1 MPNDTIRQLSLLLFA
16 EIKPYCVE
24 LTNVSLLPDPLFRS
38 ESVQLSTCLRNV
50 QNTLEAHYKQHKDK
64 VARYQLALNVADYVF
79 YPLSNLL
86 KKPSLNDSVI
96 GSILSIMA
104 FLLLHVWSFN
114 PNQTLIDQLYP
125 LVVFLMGGS
134 TPKELKVLHA
144 TIEFKAAGVACLD
157 QIILCLP
164 IGYFSPG
171 DDLLT
176 KKNLALLGNT
186 ITLLLDILGGSTNA
200 NSVEE
205 IQLVNDCL
213 STLESLYAIHM
224 SPEQLSHVLPGT
236 VSKVVNFYT
245 MSKTLHYTIIVNIMK
260 LLTSLIGKVFDDE
273 SLSIELQDQT
283 KTQKS
288 LEELGDMWDKGQ
300 DQNNN
305 SIETA
310 LLLLPFNIPSSNHH
324 RTNSWLRATS
334 KQLKISLTILFKD
347 LLSPSSNNKTK
358 VQTKAQ
364 IEFEIV
370 SFVKTLL
377 DKCFISLFNEF
388 ISLVLDIFPMLIS
401 SVSESKGLEL
411 ETGKIDSFAQ
421 VICLNGDENGTKMD
435 PLYLQKL
442 SYVYKYV
449 FDKLEGLIKS
459 RISSIMMSVDNDRI
473 RMYII
478 SIKFQFTVLSQLCQ
492 ILRKGE
498 EHIFHLKS
506 TLVKLLQ
513 KELVRGFLY
522 NDRLK
527 KYGNKDILTILSGSG
542 NNKSNDNV
550 IENEL
555 QIEEEAQVSNKF
567 EDIELPPQIDVSK
580 IVKRKSKDTS
590 NHVNNFNT
598 TNMILM
604 SKQDWIKSQDV
615 SDLTYFSSMY
625 SLTVEHQIVELIKF
639 LGRLDSSNSLKLI
652 EDVLSMDLQDLIG
665 QPEAETFLHRSIN
678 LWFANNLLTQVKSP
692 KLTVPSVESQSD
704 FNIDDFLDFDEDEK
718 SEVKD
723 ILGSANYTSLQDY
736 EIENI
741 SYMIMGKSQDLIDE
755 ISTLLNNPELI
766 STANSINSYKV
777 YEMTYSVAIDSIG
790 ILSNS
795 LEFEDFQQDFLI
807 DYLYPLLE
815 ALTYQSNPL
824 IQSHAKQSL
833 QRIVNNYY
841 DGSLESMIVDNLD
854 YLIDCLSSKLSVV
867 TSLSPS
873 LAGILLVVL
882 KISGIKL
889 LLSNQLLDIISEMFT
904 LIDSYH
910 GYSVLVE
917 GFFVVFDEIVQQV
930 EEYYAINKVDAN
942 TKSDDESVNN
952 SKYKPWGMTNVDQ
965 LLKMV
970 DDSQK
975 IVDPFKDYDSS
986 KEYFKRKQNVPFA
999 EQMADSDD
1007 EDADDE
1013 KQDEGN
1019 TGNNENAVDEW
1030 KSPIPRLI
1038 YDIIQRIFN
1047 YSFRLLSHPST
1058 TLRYQILKMLTRVYP
1073 ILSTNYNMVLPLI
1086 SKHWPIIMTL
1096 VVGTNSLSTYEAPGS
1111 DDNYLESANLV
1122 LPAVELT
1129 TVLIKED
1136 RKQNE
1141 AFLGRKFLELWEF
1154 LTTKNEMFRLDISER
1169 PRQSSTSSLSKIV
1182 HNPNILSGY
1191 ANLIITGLNVYER
1204 IIPDKVAYE
1213 MVSFCWRCG
1222 VSDKRKFDYSQFS
1235 KETKNIIWLLQR
1247 NQREATLQQKTAL

>member
-1 MPNDTIRQLSLLLFA
+1 MSNDTIRQLSSSLFA

-24 LTNVSLLPDPLFRS
+24 LTNVSLLPDQLFRS
-38 ESVQLSTCLRNV
+38 ESSQLSTCLGNV
-50 QNTLEAHYKQHKDK
+50 QNTLEAHYRQHKDK
-64 VARYQLALNVADYVF
+64 VARYQLAPNVADYVF

-96 GSILSIMA
+96 GYILSITA
-104 FLLLHVWSFN
+104 FLLSHVWSFN

-134 TPKELKVLHA
+134 TPKESKVLHSN
-144 TIEFKAAGVACLD
+144 IEFKAAGLACLD
-157 QIILCLP
+157 QIISSLP
-164 IGYFSPG
+164 KGYFSAG
-171 DDLLT
+171 DNPST

-186 ITLLLDILGGSTNA
+186 ITLLLDILSGSTNP

-205 IQLVNDCL
+205 TQLVNDCL
-213 STLESLYAIHM
+213 STLEALYSRHM
-224 SPEQLSHVLPGT
+224 TPEQLSHVLPGT
-236 VSKVVNFYT
+236 VSKIVNFYA
-245 MSKTLHYTIIVNIMK
+245 MSKTLHYTVIVNMMK
-260 LLTSLIGKVFDDE
+260 LLTCLIGKVFDDE
-273 SLSIELQDQT
+273 SLNIELQDQA
-283 KTQKS
+283 KMQKS

-300 DQNNN
+300 DQNN

-310 LLLLPFNIPSSNHH
+310 LLSLPFNIPSSNHH

-347 LLSPSSNNKTK
+347 LLSPSSNNKSK

-388 ISLVLDIFPMLIS
+388 ISLALDIFPMLIS
-401 SVSESKGLEL
+401 SVSESRGLEL
-411 ETGKIDSFAQ
+411 ETNKIDSFSH
-421 VICLNGDENGTKMD
+421 VICLNGDENGSDMA

-442 SYVYKYV
+442 SYIYKYV

-478 SIKFQFTVLSQLCQ
+478 SIKFQFTVLSQLSQ
-492 ILRKGE
+492 ILRRGE
-498 EHIFHLKS
+498 NHIFQLKS
-506 TLVKLLQ
+506 ALVNLLQ

-522 NDRLK
+522 NDRSK
-527 KYGNKDILTILSGSG
+527 KYGSKDILTILSGSENNQSNG
-542 NNKSNDNV
+542 NV
-550 IENEL
+550 VGNEM
-555 QIEEEAQVSNKF
+555 QVEEEVKVSNKF
-567 EDIELPPQIDVSK
+567 EDIELPPQIDASK
-580 IVKRKSKDTS
+580 IVKMKRKGPR
-590 NHVNNFNT
+590 NHINNFDT

-604 SKQDWIKSQDV
+604 SKQDWIHSQDV
-615 SDLTYFSSMY
+615 SDLTYFGSTY
-625 SLTVEHQIVELIKF
+625 SVSVEHQIVELIKF
-639 LGRLDSSNSLKLI
+639 LGRLDSTSSVKLI
-652 EDVLSMDLQDLIG
+652 EDVLSMDFPDSNG
-665 QPEAETFLHRSIN
+665 QPEAENYLHRSVN
-678 LWFANNLLTQVKSP
+678 LWFANNLLTQVRSARQ
-692 KLTVPSVESQSD
+692 TVPSVESQGD
-704 FNIDDFLDFDEDEK
+704 FNIDDFLDFNEDK
-718 SEVKD
+718 KGEVKH
-723 ILGSANYTSLQDY
+723 ISASTNYTSSQDH

-741 SYMIMGKSQDLIDE
+741 SYMIMGKSQDLIDD

-795 LEFEDFQQDFLI
+795 LELKDFQQDFLI

-815 ALTYQSNPL
+815 ALTFQSNPL

-833 QRIVNNYY
+833 QQIVNNYY
-841 DGSLESMIVDNLD
+841 DGSLESMIVDNSD

-889 LLSNQLLDIISEMFT
+889 LLSNQLSDIISEMFT

-942 TKSDDESVNN
+942 TKSDDEIVNY
-952 SKYKPWGMTNVDQ
+952 SKYKPWGMTNVNQ
-965 LLKMV
+965 LLKMI

-975 IVDPFKDYDSS
+975 IVDPFNDYDSN

-1013 KQDEGN
+1013 NQDEGN

-1030 KSPIPRLI
+1030 KSRIPRSI

-1058 TLRYQILKMLTRVYP
+1058 TLRHQILKMLTKVYP

-1111 DDNYLESANLV
+1111 DDTYLESANLV

-1154 LTTKNEMFRLDISER
+1154 LTTKNEMFKLDLSER
-1169 PRQSSTSSLSKIV
+1169 PRKPSTSSLSKIM

-1191 ANLIITGLNVYER
+1191 ANLVITGLNVYER
-1204 IIPDKVAYE
+1204 IISDKIAYE

-1222 VSDKRKFDYSQFS
+1222 ISDKSKFDHSQFS
-1235 KETKNIIWLLQR
+1235 KETKNIIWLLKR
-1247 NQREATLQQKTAL
+1247 NHREATIQQKPAL